1 MASVKEENMGRILS
15 CISAAIIFLVLSV
28 LPSRAQWPGISFV
41 KSASGLHLPV
51 RITNAGDGSGRLF
64 VVEQGGTIRI
74 IRNDSVVAVP
84 FLNISNRISTGGE
97 RGLLGLAFP
106 PNYAAKGYFYVN
118 YTRTTDG
125 ATVIARFRITAN
137 PDVANPN
144 SEEIILVISQPFA
157 NHNGGNIAFSPI
169 DGFLYIGMG
178 DGGSAN
184 DPNNYAQNLAVLPGN
199 RHMLGKMLRID
210 VESGV
215 SPYAV
220 PLTNPVMG
228 GVRSEIWARGL
239 RNPWAFSFDRTT
251 GDLYIGDV
259 GQNSWEEIDF
269 QPSTST
275 GGENFGWRIFEGMHC
290 NIPATGCLPPGRY
303 LPPAV
308 EYHHSVGCSVTGGN
322 VYRATGLPLL
332 SGIYF
337 FGDFCSGRIWGMR
350 KSGSFWTKH
359 LFSDSPFSLT
369 AFGEAEDGSIYL
381 ADYTTGDIYRI
392 AQAIAIISPT
402 AGDKI
407 QAGSSFPITWQA
419 TQDSTSFALSYSTD
433 SGITW
438 KLIAE
443 GLTGSHFLWTV
454 PSFRKKKNS
463 VKIKII
469 GFDGQGMRV
478 CSDRS
483 DGLFKIIPAP

>member
-1 MASVKEENMGRILS
+1 
-15 CISAAIIFLVLSV
+15 
-28 LPSRAQWPGISFV
+28 
-41 KSASGLHLPV
+41 
-51 RITNAGDGSGRLF
+51 
-64 VVEQGGTIRI
+64 
-74 IRNDSVVAVP
+74 
-84 FLNISNRISTGGE
+84 
-97 RGLLGLAFP
+97 
-106 PNYAAKGYFYVN
+106 
-118 YTRTTDG
+118 
-125 ATVIARFRITAN
+125 
-137 PDVANPN
+137 
-144 SEEIILVISQPFA
+144 
-157 NHNGGNIAFSPI
+157 
-169 DGFLYIGMG
+169 
-178 DGGSAN
+178 
-184 DPNNYAQNLAVLPGN
+184 
-199 RHMLGKMLRID
+199 
-210 VESGV
+210 
-215 SPYAV
+215 
-220 PLTNPVMG
+220 
-228 GVRSEIWARGL
+228 
-239 RNPWAFSFDRTT
+239 
-251 GDLYIGDV
+251 
-259 GQNSWEEIDF
+259 
-269 QPSTST
+269 
-275 GGENFGWRIFEGMHC
+275 
-290 NIPATGCLPPGRY
+290 
-303 LPPAV
+303 
-308 EYHHSVGCSVTGGN
+308 